1 VWEKLIE
8 IEGYNLGEKGGEC
21 RGFTPLEIHKIKVLH
36 EFPGPFLTGFTL
48 VEVLVVI
55 SILSVLM
62 AILLPVLGKM
72 KHQAR
77 TLQGMSNMREI
88 VNAVN
93 YYALDNANYY
103 PDSVATIGVG
113 SHWNWQEPTML
124 TGYRKRSPQLH
135 RSMSAYLG
143 EYIKDAKTVFCTNA
157 PEKYKHLKKA
167 WEAGDDWDN
176 PDTPPVPDP
185 VIGVYCFYWNYVG
198 YLEEPRGVFR
208 GPFGTFKG
216 PGESE
221 LLVSDYFGYGHWRSP
236 DAYGSCERFT
246 KGGVTPGTYV
256 SSAYW
261 SCPGTG
267 GEEDRAGLE
276 IQLHGGYM
284 DGHVESYSP
293 SETVPMKV
301 SISPDGRIPYP
312 DGVGPG
318 TFYVPIKALD

>member
-1 VWEKLIE
+1 M
-8 IEGYNLGEKGGEC
+8 
-21 RGFTPLEIHKIKVLH
+21 
-36 EFPGPFLTGFTL
+36 
-48 VEVLVVI
+48 VV
-55 SILSVLM
+55 SILSLLM
-62 AILLPVLGKM
+62 AILMPVLGKIR
-72 KHQAR
+72 HQAR

-93 YYALDNANYY
+93 YYALDNANNY
-103 PDSVATIGVG
+103 PDSVAMIGIG
-113 SHWNWQEPTML
+113 SHWNWQEPTMM

-143 EYIKDAKTVFCTNA
+143 DYIRKAKIVFCPNA

-167 WEAGDDWDN
+167 WDAGNEWDN

-198 YLEEPRGVFR
+198 YLGQPRGIFR
-208 GPFGTFKG
+208 GPYSTFKG
-216 PGESE
+216 PGESK
-221 LLVSDYFGYGHWRSP
+221 LLVSDYFGYDHWRSP
-236 DAYGSCERFT
+236 NAYGSCERFG
-246 KGGVTPGTYV
+246 KGTVAPGTYV

-261 SCPGTG
+261 SRPGDGSET
-267 GEEDRAGLE
+267 ERAE
-276 IQLHGGYM
+276 FSIQLHAGYM

-312 DGVGPG
+312 DGIGPG
-318 TFYVPIKALD
+318 IFYLPTKALD